1 MVVQSRLFPL
11 SPKGLYV
18 TIGTGRTAPKQFIDE
33 IGRRGDCDITSEA
46 RALIERGGLT
56 LARHRENTKL
66 IFVTLEELG
75 VSPEAG
81 AGEVYSA
88 ARYLGLRP
96 CSTESV
102 LELLIQRGALYV
114 TSMRGSYRLW
124 FSIDLFGSDPMSVQW
139 RDSVLVVTYDPVA
152 TNTELSVRYLPSSEE
167 ERHPDPERL
176 EDDVWV
182 FEYIPQ

>member
-1 MVVQSRLFPL
+1 MVVQSRLFPF

-33 IGRRGDCDITSEA
+33 IERKGGCDITREA

-66 IFVTLEELG
+66 VFVTLEELG
-75 VSPEAG
+75 VGPEAG
-81 AGEVYSA
+81 ARDVYSA
-88 ARYLGLRP
+88 AKYLGLRP

-102 LELLIQRGALYV
+102 LELLIQRGVLEV
-114 TSMRGSYRLW
+114 TSARGSYRLW
-124 FSIDLFGSDPMSVQW
+124 FSIDLFGSDPMSAQW
-139 RDSVLVVTYDPVA
+139 RDAVLVSAYDPVA
-152 TNTELSVRYLPSSEE
+152 ASSELSVRYLPISEE
-167 ERHPDPERL
+167 ERHPDPERQK
-176 EDDVWV
+176 DDVWV